1 MNHPSEMALHQYL
14 EDAINGKT
22 SMSAKTIA
30 GIKKDI
36 GEALNRQFGKKT
48 KRRKF
53 QLRMSNVGRPSCQLW
68 FEKNSPEKA
77 DPLPTTFVMNMMLG
91 DIVEAVFKGLMKEAK
106 IDFQNSEKVSLDVA
120 DTKVSGTYDLVLN
133 DAVDDIKSA
142 SDWSYRNKFESY
154 DTLAKEDPFG
164 YVGQLAGYAKAS
176 GKKAGGWWVVNKANG
191 QFKYV
196 PASSIDVDEEVKKL
210 EANVN
215 VVKSN
220 VFKRCFESVEE
231 TFRGKATGNRILNIT
246 CSFCRYK
253 NSCWENLQEL
263 PSLLSKA
270 KEPKIVSYVSI
281 GKENVA

>member
-1 MNHPSEMALHQYL
+1 MKHPSEIALHQYL
-14 EDAINGKT
+14 DDATNGKS

-36 GEALNRQFGKKT
+36 GEALKRQFGSRT
-48 KRRKF
+48 QRRKF

-68 FEKNSPEKA
+68 FEKNMPEKS

-106 IDFQNSEKVSLDVA
+106 IKFEDSDKVYLNLA
-120 DTKVSGTYDLVLN
+120 DEKVSGTYDLVLD

-142 SDWSYRNKFESY
+142 SDWSYRNKFESF
-154 DTLAKEDPFG
+154 DTLSADDAFG
-164 YVGQLAGYAKAS
+164 YVGQLAGYAKAL

-191 QFKYV
+191 SFKYV
-196 PASSIDVDEEVKKL
+196 PAENIDVDNEVKKL
-210 EANVN
+210 EENVK

-220 VFKRCFESVEE
+220 VFKRCYESEEE
-231 TFRGKATGNRILNIT
+231 TFRGKPTGNRVLSKT

-253 NSCWENLQEL
+253 HSCWENLQEL

-281 GKENVA
+281 RKEQVA

>member
-1 MNHPSEMALHQYL
+1 MNHPSEIALHQYL
-14 EDAINGKT
+14 EDATNGKT

-36 GEALNRQFGKKT
+36 GEALNRQFGKKS
-48 KRRKF
+48 KRREF

-68 FEKNSPEKA
+68 FEKNMPDYA
-77 DPLPTTFVMNMMLG
+77 DPLPTTFVMNMMIG

-106 IDFQNSEKVSLDVA
+106 VKFKDSDKVSLDLGE
-120 DTKVSGTYDLVLN
+120 TKVSGTYDLILD

-154 DTLAKEDPFG
+154 DTLAEEDPFG

-176 GKKAGGWWVVNKANG
+176 GKKAGGWWVVNKTNG

-210 EANVN
+210 ETNVN

-220 VFKRCFESVEE
+220 EFKRCFESVEE
-231 TFRGKATGNRILNIT
+231 TFRGKATGNRVLGTT